1 MTRLLIVVYRVLVFS
16 CPRAVRRDCGQEMEE
31 VFLHCMRT
39 EWARRGR
46 IGRAGA
52 VLRGFADVLAF
63 GVQSRWDARHT
74 GIPNQPITSRRRLV
88 IMRDIRGTLR
98 LIRSQPA
105 LSVAIVV
112 MFALGIGATTAIFSV
127 VHGVLLR
134 PLPFPDSERIVQVF
148 GTRLDRGW
156 TNITLTE
163 ANFWDMRDRNRAFEE
178 FGTWHPTSFS
188 LTGFDFPERVTA
200 GRVSVGFFRALGV
213 RAAAGR
219 MFESGEDEPGR
230 GEALALLS
238 HGFWSRRFG
247 TDQSIVGRGLTLDG
261 RSYTVVGILPPG
273 SPWLDASDIFIP
285 LVRRPNAD
293 RGSFEYT
300 AIGRIRAGV
309 SHEAARADL
318 ERVARDLESAYPAD
332 NTGLGAAMS
341 PSSTWVASA
350 DLRRTLWVL
359 LGAVGLLLVIA
370 CVNVTNLLLARASAR
385 ARDSA
390 VRTALGATRAD
401 LVRERLT
408 ESLLYSTAGAA
419 LGLVFANWMLATLK
433 SLNPDGIPRLND
445 VALDPSVLLFS
456 AGTALLVG
464 LLTGLIPALRA
475 PIGNIVPVLRAG
487 QRGAAGDRAHSRI
500 RSTFVAIEVALALIL
515 LVGAGLLVRSL
526 VTVLRLDRGF
536 QTENRMLLTVTVPR
550 SYGPDRIQLVN
561 ADLLARLGELPGI
574 VSVAAVSGR
583 PLSRGSTGL
592 GFGAA
597 DRPDAAGA
605 GVPWATWRVVTRD
618 YFKTMG
624 LPLIAGRTFTEH
636 DLIGKPWRAIISRRI
651 ADMLWPGQN
660 PIGRTIILWKG
671 QNESRGEVV
680 GVVADMRERGLD
692 TDPTMAVYFPG
703 YGTPFGS
710 MQIVMHTRGRPQDV
724 IPAVRTVV
732 SAVDGSLPVSGI
744 RTLEEIVSAS
754 VATRRM
760 TVMLLVV
767 FAALAL
773 VLALAGV
780 YGVLA
785 YSVARRTSEI
795 GVRLALGAEHRRVL
809 RLIVVQGMRPVLA
822 GVVLGVGATLWL
834 SRLMASLLFQ
844 VQPYD
849 PVTYGG
855 VLAAILIVGTAACYL
870 PARRVLRVDPA
881 VALRAE

>member
-1 MTRLLIVVYRVLVFS
+1 
-16 CPRAVRRDCGQEMEE
+16 
-31 VFLHCMRT
+31 
-39 EWARRGR
+39 
-46 IGRAGA
+46 
-52 VLRGFADVLAF
+52 
-63 GVQSRWDARHT
+63 
-74 GIPNQPITSRRRLV
+74 
-88 IMRDIRGTLR
+88 
-98 LIRSQPA
+98 
-105 LSVAIVV
+105 
-112 MFALGIGATTAIFSV
+112 
-127 VHGVLLR
+127 
-134 PLPFPDSERIVQVF
+134 
-148 GTRLDRGW
+148 
-156 TNITLTE
+156 
-163 ANFWDMRDRNRAFEE
+163 
-178 FGTWHPTSFS
+178 
-188 LTGFDFPERVTA
+188 
-200 GRVSVGFFRALGV
+200 
-213 RAAAGR
+213 
-219 MFESGEDEPGR
+219 
-230 GEALALLS
+230 
-238 HGFWSRRFG
+238 
-247 TDQSIVGRGLTLDG
+247 
-261 RSYTVVGILPPG
+261 
-273 SPWLDASDIFIP
+273 
-285 LVRRPNAD
+285 
-293 RGSFEYT
+293 
-300 AIGRIRAGV
+300 
-309 SHEAARADL
+309 
-318 ERVARDLESAYPAD
+318 
-332 NTGLGAAMS
+332 
-341 PSSTWVASA
+341 
-350 DLRRTLWVL
+350 
-359 LGAVGLLLVIA
+359 
-370 CVNVTNLLLARASAR
+370 
-385 ARDSA
+385 
-390 VRTALGATRAD
+390 
-401 LVRERLT
+401 
-408 ESLLYSTAGAA
+408 
-419 LGLVFANWMLATLK
+419 
-433 SLNPDGIPRLND
+433 
-445 VALDPSVLLFS
+445 
-456 AGTALLVG
+456 
-464 LLTGLIPALRA
+464 
-475 PIGNIVPVLRAG
+475 
-487 QRGAAGDRAHSRI
+487 
-500 RSTFVAIEVALALIL
+500 
-515 LVGAGLLVRSL
+515 
-526 VTVLRLDRGF
+526 
-536 QTENRMLLTVTVPR
+536 MLLTVTVPR

-760 TVMLLVV
+760 TMMLLVV

-834 SRLMASLLFQ
+834 SRLMESLLFQ